1 MRNAVKKPVSKL
13 VRNSVNKPKAAPKPG
28 SVQGRDEMNLV
39 DFPFATLNHKDSRDA
54 IECTTWHTDSVRGRY
69 QQKWIV
75 SGNSRLGLPHEIAD
89 QVLLALILVW
99 GEQERARTFSP
110 TLYRLLKVLDLPPTK
125 HYYDLLK
132 KTLLQLDGLRFRS
145 ERAFWD
151 NNRRQHV
158 SLESFGLF
166 DSLRLAFC
174 VDGDFV
180 GEEEAGNLIE
190 WSTPIWKSLQAG
202 YLKTINLSFY
212 LTLRRP
218 LTRRLYR
225 FLDKQLHYR
234 NGFEIDIFSLA
245 GRLGMQ
251 DYAYRSKVKEKLQ
264 PAVDELIE
272 RGFLDSMEYVQV
284 GKYTRACFV
293 KALANP
299 LSDYALPDNA
309 LPDNAAPADG
319 AEDGP
324 ADGAADGPEDG
335 PDAVTQAYTALW
347 DQVLDGLRPHIT
359 SATFY
364 SFVEPT
370 VLLSMEEGRAVVG
383 ARHAFAQGWLQSRMV
398 RRFRDELNHHLR
410 VAGLPVVSELNVVP
424 LGNPQ
429 QDEE

>member
-1 MRNAVKKPVSKL
+1 MRKPASKPVSKPA
-13 VRNSVNKPKAAPKPG
+13 SKPASKPG
-28 SVQGRDEMNLV
+28 PIHGKDEMNLV
-39 DFPFATLNHKDSRDA
+39 DFPFATLNHKDSRDS
-54 IECTTWHTDSVRGRY
+54 IECITWHSDSVRGRY

-99 GEQERARTFSP
+99 SEQNRTRTFSP

-125 HYYDLLK
+125 HYYDLFK

-174 VDGDFV
+174 VDGDFI
-180 GEEEAGNLIE
+180 GEEEAGNSIE
-190 WSTPIWKSLQAG
+190 WSTPLWKSLQAG

-212 LTLRRP
+212 LTLQRP

-225 FLDKQLHYR
+225 FLDKQLRYR

-251 DYAYRSKVKEKLQ
+251 EYAYRSKVKEKLQ
-264 PAVDELIE
+264 PAIDELLACA
-272 RGFLDSMEYVQV
+272 FLDSVEYVQV

-293 KALANP
+293 KAGVRRL
-299 LSDYALPDNA
+299 
-309 LPDNAAPADG
+309 
-319 AEDGP
+319 
-324 ADGAADGPEDG
+324 AADEADEADAVDEADEADEVEEADDG
-335 PDAVTQAYTALW
+335 PDAPTRAYSALW
-347 DQVLDGLRPHIT
+347 EQVLSGLKPHIT
-359 SATFY
+359 AATYY

-370 VLLSMEEGRAVVG
+370 VLLSMDEGSAVVG

-410 VAGLPVVSELNVVP
+410 VAGLPVVSALNVVP
-424 LGNPQ
+424 LSAPDP
-429 QDEE
+429 DEA